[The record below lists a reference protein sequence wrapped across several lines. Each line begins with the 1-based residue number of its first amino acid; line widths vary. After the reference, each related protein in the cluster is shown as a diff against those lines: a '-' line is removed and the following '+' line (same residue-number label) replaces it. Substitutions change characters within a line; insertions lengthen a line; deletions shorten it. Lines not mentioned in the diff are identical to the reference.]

1 MAAKFEEFCIQT
13 FFEPKFKEFE
23 EYKMQNLWGKRFTAL
38 IIDAFVISLIIWIL
52 SALIYP
58 LIGLVGGFGILN
70 YWPILT
76 VLIITG
82 YFTYLEG
89 NYSTTFGKTLMKIRV
104 VSDKDKLNYQKA
116 FIRNL
121 SKILWI
127 PLIIDLIAG
136 YAAGGSKIRYLD
148 KIAGTDVISL
158 AVEDKKAAENS
169 KEPESVV

>member
-1 MAAKFEEFCIQT
+1 
-13 FFEPKFKEFE
+13 
-23 EYKMQNLWGKRFTAL
+23 MQNLWGKRFTAL

-70 YWPILT
+70 YWPILA

-89 NYSTTFGKTLMKIRV
+89 NYNTTFGKTLMKIRV

-127 PLIIDLIAG
+127 PLIIDFIAG